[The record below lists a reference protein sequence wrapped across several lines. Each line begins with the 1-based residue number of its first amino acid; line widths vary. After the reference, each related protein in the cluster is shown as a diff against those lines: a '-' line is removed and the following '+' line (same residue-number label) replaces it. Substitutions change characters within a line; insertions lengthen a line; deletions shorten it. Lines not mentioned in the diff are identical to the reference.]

1 MRSLG
6 HVDELQAQACEGMPA
21 TVAGKCLQGILHV
34 RPGQPTLAGFRI
46 PNAHSG
52 SLFGGIRLM
61 ELDLEIGTQFLIC
74 VSGCGMKVQ
83 SW

>member
-1 MRSLG
+1 MY
-6 HVDELQAQACEGMPA
+6 AQGSQLSP
-21 TVAGKCLQGILHV
+21 
-34 RPGQPTLAGFRI
+34 GFRI